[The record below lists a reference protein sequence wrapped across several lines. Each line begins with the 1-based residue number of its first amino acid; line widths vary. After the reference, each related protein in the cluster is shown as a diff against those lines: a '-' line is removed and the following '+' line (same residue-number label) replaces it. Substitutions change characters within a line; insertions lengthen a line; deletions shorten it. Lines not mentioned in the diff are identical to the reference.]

1 MKLFLKLIPIVIL
14 LLSLS
19 SCDKTK
25 RCALAD
31 KAVNAATEA
40 LVLGV
45 GCSGEDA
52 IKSDLKK
59 MFSKIGFCKE
69 QKAQVELAG
78 DGALSHLCQMM
89 VKPLLDL
96 AIEKAIPSS
105 WECTGGV
112 AEDKLEDLLIA
123 QCKKINI

>member
-1 MKLFLKLIPIVIL
+1 MKTILKLIPIAVL
-14 LLSLS
+14 LLGLT

-31 KAVNAATEA
+31 KAVDAATEA

-45 GCSGEDA
+45 GCSGEEA

-59 MFSKIGFCKE
+59 MFSKIGFCKQE
-69 QKAQVELAG
+69 ATVELAS
-78 DGALSHLCQMM
+78 DGAVSRLCQLM

-96 AIEKAIPSS
+96 AIDKAIPAS